1 MNTKS
6 AIQAMLNGKKVRRP
20 SWVEGDYF
28 MFDGECFITED
39 ATVVMADFNGND
51 WEIYEEPKPK
61 QTVTIEKWLLKMQ
74 GTEQYAIEE
83 GSKEEMNTW
92 GKYKTDAWQK
102 VKLLDTYEVE
112 L

>member
-6 AIQAMLNGKKVRRP
+6 AIQAMLDGKKVRRP
-20 SWVEGDYF
+20 SWKESDYF

-61 QTVTIEKWLLKMQ
+61 QTVTIEKWLCKSAWDN
-74 GTEQYAIEE
+74 YFIIEGE
-83 GSKEEMNTW
+83 KAFFETG
-92 GKYKTDAWQK
+92 GYGRQQ
-102 VKLLDTYEVE
+102 VKLLSTMEVE
-112 L
+112 ID